1 MNEERAKIT
10 GIKDN
15 GTKEEMEIVSIFKM
29 EAFNKNYIIYKSI
42 VDNKYFAA
50 SFNADND
57 NIDTNLSDKEKEALE
72 DYFKLYV
79 LGGNQNA

>member
-10 GIKDN
+10 VVKDN